1 MGHRFKLH
9 YLKIISR
16 DWNMKKVANFHF
28 KTPFFMNQKEKPRRL
43 IHYHAQILL
52 SFRIDFEI
60 SMAYWFIKR
69 ELSQIENI

>member
-28 KTPFFMNQKEKPRRL
+28 KTLFYESEGKTQE
-43 IHYHAQILL
+43 
-52 SFRIDFEI
+52 
-60 SMAYWFIKR
+60 AYTLTRPNFV
-69 ELSQIENI
+69 ELSY

>member
-1 MGHRFKLH
+1 MVHRFKLH

-43 IHYHAQILL
+43 YINTPK
-52 SFRIDFEI
+52 FC
-60 SMAYWFIKR
+60 
-69 ELSQIENI
+69 